1 MISFM
6 QMLLTALM
14 AVSTENIIFAGGIG
28 FSRVLRAARKPKTL
42 GMYAG
47 FVTLFSLISTVFGS
61 LWNPILMDSS
71 MMIILRP
78 VIFALIVAAVYI
90 VAAYTLKSFLP
101 GFYKQYGQ
109 ILSPAAI
116 NTVVLSMP
124 YVLKS
129 FKLDLP
135 NALGFAVGTGVAFFL
150 AATVLAYTL
159 DKYKNNADMPKAFMG
174 LPAVLIYVGILS
186 MAFAG
191 FTGGKL
197 F

>member
-1 MISFM
+1 MTGFL

-14 AVSTENIIFAGGIG
+14 AVTAENIIFAGGIG
-28 FSRVLRAARKPKTL
+28 FSRVLRAARKPKML
-42 GMYAG
+42 GMYAV
-47 FVTLFSLISTVFGS
+47 FVTIFSLISTVWGS
-61 LWNPILMDSS
+61 VLNPILMTSNTL
-71 MMIILRP
+71 IVLRP
-78 VIFALIVAAVYI
+78 VIFALLVAAVYI
-90 VAAYTLKSFLP
+90 VAAYTLQSYFP
-101 GFYKQYGQ
+101 EFYKQYGQ

-124 YVLKS
+124 YVVKS
-129 FKLDLP
+129 FKLELL
-135 NALGFAVGTGVAFFL
+135 NAVGFALGTGLAFFL
-150 AATVLAYTL
+150 ASLMIAYIMVR
-159 DKYKNNADMPKAFMG
+159 YKKNTDMPKAFSG